1 MRERYQNLSEE
12 IKNKKPKGVRKNP
25 YRFYIVLNIYIYIYI
40 YMLYKFDFFL
50 TCFVIVLGQLRQK
63 TTKFVISEFSIFFL
77 DCPRTVIFPLHFL
90 NRGKRI
96 LSSLHHFVKCKN

>member
-12 IKNKKPKGVRKNP
+12 IKTKKPKGVRENA
-25 YRFYIVLNIYIYIYI
+25 YRFYIVLYIYI
-40 YMLYKFDFFL
+40 YMYILYKFDFFL

-63 TTKFVISEFSIFFL
+63 TTKFLIREFSIFFL
-77 DCPRTVIFPLHFL
+77 DCPRTITFPLHFL

-96 LSSLHHFVKCKN
+96 LPSLHHFVKCKN